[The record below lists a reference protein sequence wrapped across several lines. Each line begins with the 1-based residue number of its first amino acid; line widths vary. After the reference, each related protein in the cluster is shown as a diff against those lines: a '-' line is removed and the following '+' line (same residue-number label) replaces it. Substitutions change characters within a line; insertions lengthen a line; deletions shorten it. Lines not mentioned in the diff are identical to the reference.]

1 MEIKE
6 LKRAAIKIKEICN
19 NIGDCELC
27 PFGKE
32 KGLNN
37 YTCKF
42 TNSGDMLC
50 FPWEWDFEEET
61 K

>member
-1 MEIKE
+1 MTTDE
-6 LKRAAIKIKEICN
+6 LKQAAIKIKEICN

-32 KGLNN
+32 KELNN

-50 FPWEWDFEEET
+50 FPYGWDFGEEE